1 MSKLCIIMPFKGSSR
16 QQKIGEAIQLTGLSE
31 SNMQNVKRFR
41 SGKNNGSDFAVALLG
56 EPQILILDEPINGLD
71 PSGIVEFRSILQ
83 QLNEQKNITIL
94 LSSHILSELQ
104 HLATVYGF
112 LNKGILLEEIS
123 SEALH
128 AKCANCIE
136 LTVSDAEKY
145 TVLLE
150 KIFPEENYKV
160 LPGNTIRIYK
170 PHETAESF
178 QQTCRKNDVY
188 ITKMQTLQTS
198 LEDYYMELK
207 KRGAVKC

>member
-1 MSKLCIIMPFKGSSR
+1 M
-16 QQKIGEAIQLTGLSE
+16 
-31 SNMQNVKRFR
+31 
-41 SGKNNGSDFAVALLG
+41 
-56 EPQILILDEPINGLD
+56 DEPINGLD

-145 TVLLE
+145 TVLLR

-170 PHETAESF
+170 TARDSRKL
-178 QQTCRKNDVY
+178 QQ
-188 ITKMQTLQTS
+188 IAAKMMFTLQKCRHS
-198 LEDYYMELK
+198 RHIEDYYMELK

>member
-1 MSKLCIIMPFKGSSR
+1 M
-16 QQKIGEAIQLTGLSE
+16 TGLSE
-31 SNMQNVKRFR
+31 KQHAKCKTLSLGQKQRL
-41 SGKNNGSDFAVALLG
+41 GLAVALLG

-150 KIFPEENYKV
+150 KN
-160 LPGNTIRIYK
+160 L
-170 PHETAESF
+170 S
-178 QQTCRKNDVY
+178 
-188 ITKMQTLQTS
+188 
-198 LEDYYMELK
+198 
-207 KRGAVKC
+207 

>member
-1 MSKLCIIMPFKGSSR
+1 
-16 QQKIGEAIQLTGLSE
+16 
-31 SNMQNVKRFR
+31 MQNVKRFR
-41 SGKNNGSDFAVALLG
+41 SGKNNGSDLQLPCWVNRK
-56 EPQILILDEPINGLD
+56 ILILDEPINGLD

-112 LNKGILLEEIS
+112 LNIKEILSEEIS

-178 QQTCRKNDVY
+178 EQTCRK
-188 ITKMQTLQTS
+188 K
-198 LEDYYMELK
+198 
-207 KRGAVKC
+207 